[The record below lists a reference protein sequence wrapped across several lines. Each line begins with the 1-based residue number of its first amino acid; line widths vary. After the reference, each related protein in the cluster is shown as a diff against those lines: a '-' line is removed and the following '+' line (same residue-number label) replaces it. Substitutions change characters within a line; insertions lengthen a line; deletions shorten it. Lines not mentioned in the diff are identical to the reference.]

1 MVNGINRKKV
11 KHYQVQHII
20 RKFLLLQE
28 DLKYE
33 YTTCDDNGGRWKVEV
48 PIEPG
53 KCSITSPKAPVR
65 GKSCGKLSVARSAR
79 TLFGGGSKKDKGA

>member
-1 MVNGINRKKV
+1 MGINQKELMQNITKYIV
-11 KHYQVQHII
+11 VLYIV
-20 RKFLLLQE
+20 LQE

-65 GKSCGKLSVARSAR
+65 GKNCGK
-79 TLFGGGSKKDKGA
+79 

>member
-1 MVNGINRKKV
+1 MEESKTLPSTVHNSKISIFIV
-11 KHYQVQHII
+11 
-20 RKFLLLQE
+20 LQE

-53 KCSITSPKAPVR
+53 KCSITSPKAAVR
-65 GKSCGKLSVARSAR
+65 GKNCGKLSVARSEH
-79 TLFGGGSKKDKGA
+79 

>member
-1 MVNGINRKKV
+1 M
-11 KHYQVQHII
+11 
-20 RKFLLLQE
+20 LQE

-53 KCSITSPKAPVR
+53 KCSITGPKAPVR
-65 GKSCGKLSVARSAR
+65 GKSCGKLSVPGQLEHYSEEGA
-79 TLFGGGSKKDKGA
+79 KKIKEHER